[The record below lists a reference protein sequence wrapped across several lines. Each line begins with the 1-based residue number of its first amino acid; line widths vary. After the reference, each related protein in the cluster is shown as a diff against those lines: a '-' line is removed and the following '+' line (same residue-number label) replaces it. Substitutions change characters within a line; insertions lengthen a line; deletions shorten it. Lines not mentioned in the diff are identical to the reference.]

1 MDFTWFYNIWIS
13 YRLGMMKVTK
23 KGCCTGCSTCNM
35 WFWMYYIINI
45 YMWLYMALKVLPWHA
60 VPRTSSTARSP
71 TEASTLTRL
80 WPMVLLCRQESW
92 AAKVDTTWSC
102 WMWLLWPWA
111 LRLWE
116 AGDVDFGGVNL
127 VRWVMLTQHCAR
139 CSTNT
144 ACNRSPGVGSVR

>member
-1 MDFTWFYNIWIS
+1 
-13 YRLGMMKVTK
+13 
-23 KGCCTGCSTCNM
+23 
-35 WFWMYYIINI
+35 
-45 YMWLYMALKVLPWHA
+45 
-60 VPRTSSTARSP
+60 
-71 TEASTLTRL
+71 
-80 WPMVLLCRQESW
+80 
-92 AAKVDTTWSC
+92 VDTTWSC